1 MPVALLQARYT
12 PTSGGSSDDKFLAC
26 TAAGY
31 LYVLTDAAA
40 TNGGTT
46 GASAGVTRIAGSD
59 GTYDRVVK
67 TGTAGDIYVSF
78 QSARPGESVTDD
90 WVKTCIQS
98 HYKFVISPTGP
109 TTVTALTTCLAFLDC
124 STYGAFWVF
133 VYNNG
138 AALTACNVDVSYDGT
153 TGTPYPLAVKDADET
168 ACQTLGSGLQ
178 GVAYKFSAGLQGFLR
193 IQCNCATSTAVTVA
207 LVAAA

>member
-12 PTSGGSSDDKFLAC
+12 PTSGGASDNKFLAC
-26 TAAGY
+26 TAGGY
-31 LYVLTDAAA
+31 LYVVNDAAA
-40 TNGGTT
+40 TAGSATGT
-46 GASAGVTRIAGSD
+46 GATRIAGSD

-67 TGTAGDIYVSF
+67 TGAAGDVYVSF

-90 WVKTCIQS
+90 WLKTCLQS
-98 HYKFVISPTGP
+98 HYKPIVAPTGP
-109 TTVTALTTCLAFLDC
+109 TTVTTLTTCLAFLDC
-124 STYGAFWVF
+124 STYGPFWIY

-138 AALTACNVDVSYDGT
+138 ATLTACNVDVSYDGA
-153 TGTPYPLAVKDADET
+153 TGTPYTLTVKDADEI

-178 GVAYKFSAGLQGFLR
+178 GVAYKFARGLQGFLR

-207 LVAAA
+207 LVAQM